1 MNVVRL
7 TILHKIF
14 EFFFTSSAV
23 RRTFTFLLK
32 RKKGGCH
39 CTVIINGDH
48 KALDGLI
55 IRLVYNS
62 MRTKD
67 LMKYALPVYAKRT
80 VNQIIQEQK

>member
-1 MNVVRL
+1 ML
-7 TILHKIF
+7 SL
-14 EFFFTSSAV
+14 
-23 RRTFTFLLK
+23 
-32 RKKGGCH
+32 
-39 CTVIINGDH
+39 TVIID

-80 VNQIIQEQK
+80 VNQIIQEQNENSNEVIMVILKLHRGLDFRRKGLTCIVSPYYE